1 MNNFGVGSAD
11 GFENSPVT
19 LSVTKGLIVGVG
31 GFRRPVLK
39 FLALR
44 FFALLGMTFT
54 KPPFTQ
60 GSLYFGNL
68 KT

>member
-31 GFRRPVLK
+31 GFRRPVL
-39 FLALR
+39 R
-44 FFALLGMTFT
+44 FFALLRMTQKAVTLSEYEESNCNFLI
-54 KPPFTQ
+54 
-60 GSLYFGNL
+60 S
-68 KT
+68 